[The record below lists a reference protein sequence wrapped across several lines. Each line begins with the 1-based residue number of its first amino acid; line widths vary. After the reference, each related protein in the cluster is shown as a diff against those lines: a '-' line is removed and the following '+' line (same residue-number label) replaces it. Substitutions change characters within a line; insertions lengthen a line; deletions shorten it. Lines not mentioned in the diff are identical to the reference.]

1 MFKWNVAAKE
11 MTAEIKAQ
19 IIEGDTKGIEYSY
32 TVKEYTDYLLAH
44 TDEIKT
50 EVFQVQSQ

>member
-1 MFKWNVAAKE
+1 